1 MAKVKVTID
10 GRRYGIEVPDDIVGD
25 KALLE
30 TYIDQAA
37 SEIQKAESPTEHKR
51 SLGEAEEPDDRS
63 FFDKAGDALKTAG
76 AIASGTFA
84 SSAGGLATGKRLI
97 ESALDSDFE
106 GIGAPTLPAA
116 AGMLGSRL
124 AMLASGRAG
133 VQEEGSGKF
142 FWEDELA
149 DAVARGQAVQDR
161 LTYTPESQGARDN
174 LQAISDSIVGD
185 AGRAYDSATDT
196 LADKA
201 LEYTGWPVA
210 AGVAKG
216 APDLA
221 LEMLGLG
228 TVKRAGQ
235 AARHVNRPE
244 LQTLREAGVKPTV
257 GQTIGGVAKAIEDKA
272 VGVAPGARDAQNRVG
287 EQWQNGVINTAMEP
301 LGVKVQGTGVEAIEQ
316 AQKALDDAYDA
327 ARDLLPELEIK
338 GTTLA
343 QDMAE
348 QLGETAGSVGPDV
361 MSPIKNTY
369 KDLIK
374 PILGKDK
381 ISSSDLQKLESK
393 LNDRIAKASSK
404 GNMDLVVEYRQFLQI
419 LREQAAKQS
428 PEYAAQVNKANKAYS
443 MFADVEIAAGRAG
456 GDAGTFTP
464 AQLQSAVKQGTS
476 RRARARGGDG
486 PIADLAKAGNSQ
498 LSPVTGNSGTVE
510 RGAQTAAAVGG
521 YAVDPLFAGGML
533 GSMLGSTRAGQAL
546 GRAGVQIAA
555 PTLPAAAGVGMMA
568 APLVAAKS
576 KEKK

>member
-1 MAKVKVTID
+1 MAT
-10 GRRYGIEVPDDIVGD
+10 YEIEVGEDRWQIDVPDEVDSD
-25 KALLE
+25 PALLNTFLE
-30 TYIDQAA
+30 QAT
-37 SEIQKAESPTEHKR
+37 AELSREQGSDDFER
-51 SLGEAEEPDDRS
+51 PDERS
-63 FFDKAGDALKTAG
+63 FMDKAGDILKTGG
-76 AIASGTFA
+76 AIASGALA
-84 SSAGGLATGKRLI
+84 SAAGGLATGTRLV
-97 ESALDSDFE
+97 ENAFRDGF
-106 GIGAPTLPAA
+106 
-116 AGMLGSRL
+116 
-124 AMLASGRAG
+124 
-133 VQEEGSGKF
+133 EEGENSGKF

-149 DAVARGQAVQDR
+149 DAVSHGQAVQSD

-201 LEYTGWPVA
+201 LEYTGSPVA
-210 AGVAKG
+210 AGIAKG

-228 TVKRAGQ
+228 TAKRAGQ

-257 GQTIGGVAKAIEDKA
+257 GQTIGGPIKAIEDKA
-272 VGVAPGARDAQNRVG
+272 VGVAPGARAAQNRVG
-287 EQWQNGVINTAMEP
+287 EQWQNGVINKAMEP
-301 LGVKVQGTGVEAIEQ
+301 LGVTVEGTGVEAIQQ
-316 AQKALDDAYDA
+316 AQRALDDAYDA
-327 ARDLLPELEIK
+327 ARDLMPEVQVK

-348 QLGETAGSVGPDV
+348 QLSEASAAGLDKGV
-361 MSPIKNTY
+361 MSSVKSTY
-369 KDLIK
+369 KNLIAPALK
-374 PILGKDK
+374 KDK
-381 ISSSDLQKLESK
+381 ISTKDLQGIESK
-393 LNDRIAKASSK
+393 LNDRISKATANGK
-404 GNMDLVVEYRQFLQI
+404 FDLATEYRQFLQI

-428 PEYAAQVNKANKAYS
+428 PEYAAKVQKANAAYAR
-443 MFADVEIAAGRAG
+443 FADVEVAAGRAG

-510 RGAQTAAAVGG
+510 RGAQAAAAVGG
-521 YAVDPLFAGGML
+521 YALDPSVAGGML
-533 GSMLGSTRAGQAL
+533 ASLLGSTRAGQAL

-555 PTLPAAAGVGMMA
+555 PTVPAVAGAGMMGVPLIAAGN
-568 APLVAAKS
+568 KR
-576 KEKK
+576 EER

>member
-10 GRRYGIEVPDDIVGD
+10 GRRYKITVPDDIVD
-25 KALLE
+25 DRALLE

-37 SEIQKAESPTEHKR
+37 AEIQKAESPTEHKR
-51 SLGEAEEPDDRS
+51 SLGDVEEPEERS

-76 AIASGTFA
+76 AIASGIGA
-84 SSAGGLATGKRLI
+84 SAAGGLA
-97 ESALDSDFE
+97 
-106 GIGAPTLPAA
+106 
-116 AGMLGSRL
+116 MGSRFIENTFRD
-124 AMLASGRAG
+124 GF
-133 VQEEGSGKF
+133 EEGENSGKF
-142 FWEDELA
+142 WWEDELA
-149 DAVARGQAVQDR
+149 DAVSHGRAVQDD

-185 AGRAYDSATDT
+185 AGRAYDSATDK
-196 LADKA
+196 LSEKA
-201 LEYTGWPVA
+201 LEVTGSPVA
-210 AGVAKG
+210 AGIAKG

-221 LEMLGLG
+221 LEVLGLG
-228 TVKRAGQ
+228 TAKRAGQ
-235 AARHVNRPE
+235 FARHVNRPE
-244 LQTLREAGVKPTV
+244 LKTLREAGVKPTV
-257 GQTIGGVAKAIEDKA
+257 GQTIGGMAKAIEDKA
-272 VGVAPGARDAQNRVG
+272 VGVAPGARAAQNRVG
-287 EQWQNGVINTAMEP
+287 EQWQNGVINKAMEP
-301 LGVKVQGTGVEAIEQ
+301 LGVTVEGTGVEAIQQ
-316 AQKALDDAYDA
+316 AQRALDEAYDA
-327 ARDLLPELEIK
+327 ARDIMPEVQVK

-348 QLGETAGSVGPDV
+348 QLAEAGAAGLDEGV
-361 MSPIKNTY
+361 MSSVKRTY
-369 KDLIK
+369 KQLIAPALK
-374 PILGKDK
+374 KDK
-381 ISSSDLQKLESK
+381 ISTSDLQRIESK
-393 LNDRIAKASSK
+393 LNDRISKAASSGK
-404 GNMDLVVEYRQFLQI
+404 FDLATEYRQFLQI

-428 PEYAAQVNKANKAYS
+428 PEYAAKVKKANEAYAR
-443 MFADVEIAAGRAG
+443 FADVEIAAGRAG

-521 YAVDPLFAGGML
+521 YAVDPMFAGGML

-555 PTLPAAAGVGMMA
+555 PTLPAAAGAGMMA

>member
-10 GRRYGIEVPDDIVGD
+10 GRRYKITVPDDIVD
-25 KALLE
+25 DRALLE

-37 SEIQKAESPTEHKR
+37 AEIQKAESPTEHKR
-51 SLGEAEEPDDRS
+51 SLGDVEEPEERS

-76 AIASGTFA
+76 AIASGIGA
-84 SSAGGLATGKRLI
+84 SAAGGLA
-97 ESALDSDFE
+97 
-106 GIGAPTLPAA
+106 
-116 AGMLGSRL
+116 MGSRFIENTFRD
-124 AMLASGRAG
+124 GF
-133 VQEEGSGKF
+133 EEGENSGKF
-142 FWEDELA
+142 WWEDELA
-149 DAVARGQAVQDR
+149 DAVSHGRAVQDD

-185 AGRAYDSATDT
+185 AGRAYDSATDK
-196 LADKA
+196 LSEKA
-201 LEYTGWPVA
+201 LEVTGSPVA
-210 AGVAKG
+210 AGIAKG

-221 LEMLGLG
+221 LEVLGLG
-228 TVKRAGQ
+228 TAKRAGQ
-235 AARHVNRPE
+235 FSRHVNRPE
-244 LQTLREAGVKPTV
+244 LKTLREAGVKPTV
-257 GQTIGGVAKAIEDKA
+257 GQTIGGMAKAIEDKA
-272 VGVAPGARDAQNRVG
+272 VGVAPGARAAQNRVG
-287 EQWQNGVINTAMEP
+287 EQWQNGVINKAMEP
-301 LGVKVQGTGVEAIEQ
+301 LGVTVEGTGVEAIQQ
-316 AQKALDDAYDA
+316 AQRALDEAYDA
-327 ARDLLPELEIK
+327 ARDIMPDVQVK

-348 QLGETAGSVGPDV
+348 QLAEAGAAGLDEGV
-361 MSPIKNTY
+361 MSSVKRTY
-369 KDLIK
+369 KQLIAPALK
-374 PILGKDK
+374 KDK
-381 ISSSDLQKLESK
+381 ISTSDLQRIESK
-393 LNDRIAKASSK
+393 LNDRISKAASSGK
-404 GNMDLVVEYRQFLQI
+404 FDLATEYRQFLQI

-428 PEYAAQVNKANKAYS
+428 PEYAAKVKKANEAYAR
-443 MFADVEIAAGRAG
+443 FADVEIAAGRAG

-521 YAVDPLFAGGML
+521 YAVDPMFAGGML

-555 PTLPAAAGVGMMA
+555 PTLPAAAGAGMMA

>member
-10 GRRYGIEVPDDIVGD
+10 GRRYGIEVPDEIVGD

-30 TYIDQAA
+30 TYIDQAGA
-37 SEIQKAESPTEHKR
+37 EIQKAESPTER
-51 SLGEAEEPDDRS
+51 SRKDEDAEAPDGRS
-63 FFDKAGDALKTAG
+63 FIDKAGDILKTGG
-76 AIASGTFA
+76 AIASGALA
-84 SSAGGLATGKRLI
+84 SAAGGLATGTRLV
-97 ESALDSDFE
+97 ENAFRDGF
-106 GIGAPTLPAA
+106 
-116 AGMLGSRL
+116 
-124 AMLASGRAG
+124 
-133 VQEEGSGKF
+133 EEGDNSGKF

-149 DAVARGQAVQDR
+149 DAVAHGKAVQGD

-201 LEYTGWPVA
+201 LEYTGSPVA
-210 AGVAKG
+210 AGIAKG

-228 TVKRAGQ
+228 TAKRAGQ

-257 GQTIGGVAKAIEDKA
+257 GQTIGGAVKA
-272 VGVAPGARDAQNRVG
+272 VEDRAVGIAPGARAAQNRAG
-287 EQWQNGVINTAMEP
+287 EQWQNGVINKAVEP
-301 LGVKVQGTGVEAIEQ
+301 LGVKIEGTGVEAIEQ

-327 ARDLLPELEIK
+327 ARELMPEVQVK

-348 QLGETAGSVGPDV
+348 QLAEAGSAGLDEGV
-361 MSPIKNTY
+361 MRSVKSTY

-374 PILGKDK
+374 PILKQDK
-381 ISSSDLQKLESK
+381 ISSSDLQRLESK
-393 LNDRIAKASSK
+393 LNDRISKATQRGK
-404 GNMDLVVEYRQFLQI
+404 FDLAVEYRQFLQI

-428 PEYAAQVNKANKAYS
+428 PEYAAQVEKANKAYS
-443 MFADVEIAAGRAG
+443 MFADVELAAGRAG

-486 PIADLAKAGNSQ
+486 PIADLAKAGGSE
-498 LSPVTGNSGTVE
+498 LSPVTGNSGSAE
-510 RGAQTAAAVGG
+510 RAAQAAGAVGG
-521 YAVDPLFAGGML
+521 YAVDPMIAAGML
-533 GSMLGSTRAGQAL
+533 TSMLGSTRAGQAL

-555 PTLPAAAGVGMMA
+555 PAVPAAAGAGMMGVPLIA
-568 APLVAAKS
+568 AGNDERK
-576 KEKK
+576 